1 MGRAL
6 LGAAVGS
13 QDVSTEMTRAEAA
26 LQGLVGTTL
35 EALSM
40 GRMTRQDAALLGRV
54 VSKLSP
60 LVGNLLE
67 AEVINLLSSP
77 KAGVPS
83 GLEWRRQDPDF
94 PDAGLFRAGSSRLEA
109 GFEVK
114 AWYVPSTE
122 ITGRFRESLN
132 LLGDKDIRVVIVA
145 WMMSDVI
152 FGSPEVLG
160 VLSVP
165 AQQLASARD
174 RHYHN
179 PPSYL
184 IVEPGDTAHR
194 TRNLQQS
201 TVSGYKWQSGSPAD
215 LRSAQARID
224 AYARS
229 PESPHGMAEQGLARE
244 LQASYEYRLDT
255 NFAKIDR
262 IDDPDVEAFKAA
274 MLARQERGRTLK
286 SWTRVIKHLQ
296 SENEA
301 ERSAAEAVVRELYD

>member
-1 MGRAL
+1 VGQQEVALEMQRAERAL
-6 LGAAVGS
+6 
-13 QDVSTEMTRAEAA
+13 QE
-26 LQGLVGTTL
+26 LVGTRL
-35 EALSM
+35 SAISM
-40 GRMTRQDAALLGRV
+40 GRMTLKDAALLGRI

-67 AEVINLLSSP
+67 SSVVDLLSIP
-77 KAGVPS
+77 AAS
-83 GLEWRRQDPDF
+83 GSNKFEWRRQDPEF
-94 PDAGLFRAGSSRLEA
+94 PDAGLFRAGSSTLEA

-122 ITGRFRESLN
+122 ITGRFKESLT
-132 LLGDKDIRVVIVA
+132 LLADRDVRVVIVA
-145 WMMSDVI
+145 WMMSEVI

-165 AQQLASARD
+165 AQQVASARD

-201 TVSGYKWQSGSPAD
+201 TVSGYKWQSTVGTELEAARARVESYSRAPD
-215 LRSAQARID
+215 EPHSA
-224 AYARS
+224 
-229 PESPHGMAEQGLARE
+229 AEQSLARE
-244 LQASYEYRLDT
+244 LQATYSYRLDT

-262 IDDPDVEAFKAA
+262 IDDPDVEAFKSE
-274 MLARQERGRTLK
+274 MLARREHGRSLK
-286 SWTRVIKHLQ
+286 AWTKVIKQLL
-296 SENEA
+296 SDDEA
-301 ERSAAEAVVRELYD
+301 ERAAAERVVAELYE